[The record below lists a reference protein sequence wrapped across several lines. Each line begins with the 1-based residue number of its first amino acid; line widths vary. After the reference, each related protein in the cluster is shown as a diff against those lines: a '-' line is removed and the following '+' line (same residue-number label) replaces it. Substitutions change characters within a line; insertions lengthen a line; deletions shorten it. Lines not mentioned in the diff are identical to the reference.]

1 MLPVRYRAPSAP
13 LVKGWPL
20 VWDATPV
27 ESGSVSGWTRE
38 GVLTSE
44 REGAVAG
51 WTEEIVWIK
60 TDDGIEHDGVVMRP
74 TGPPTGTAVVWMH
87 GFSGH
92 FSEPH
97 QIRIGRYLAERGHLF
112 VSGDNRGRH
121 FGASLGEYEG
131 PFRMGGAWWELA
143 SESWLDIKAWL
154 DYAATTLAPERL
166 VLAGH
171 SYGAVKVTW
180 YQGERQDPRVAG
192 LISASGPVRPPWR
205 RPELGGETL
214 ALAERMVAEGRGLE
228 LLPFDSVGRPGSL
241 SAQTVVDRAR
251 SLVDTYGME
260 REDSPLSKIRCPVLA
275 ILGTK
280 ERQIGAPED
289 LETLKRNARAS
300 SRADTAPIEGANH
313 LYHDREEAVAKAIY
327 DWLGRLG

>member
-1 MLPVRYRAPSAP
+1 MAN
-13 LVKGWPL
+13 
-20 VWDATPV
+20 
-27 ESGSVSGWTRE
+27 
-38 GVLTSE
+38 
-44 REGAVAG
+44 

-74 TGPPTGTAVVWMH
+74 SGPPTGTAVVWMH
-87 GFSGH
+87 GFTGH

-131 PFRMGGAWWELA
+131 PLRMGGAWWELA

-154 DYAATTLAPERL
+154 DFAATTLAPRRL

-180 YQGERQDPRVAG
+180 YQGTRHDPRLAG
-192 LISASGPVRPPWR
+192 LISASGPVRPPSQ
-205 RPELGGETL
+205 RPELGREPL
-214 ALAERMVAEGRGLE
+214 ALARQMVAEGRGLE
-228 LLPFDSVGRPGSL
+228 LLPFGSTGRPGSL
-241 SAQTVVDRAR
+241 SAQTVVDRAE
-251 SLVDTYGME
+251 SLVDTYGLGATGGTDGG
-260 REDSPLSKIRCPVLA
+260 DSPLGAVRCPFLA

-280 ERQIGAPED
+280 EPQIGAPAD
-289 LETLKRNARAS
+289 LETLRRNARS
-300 SRADTAPIEGANH
+300 SPLVETALIEGANH
-313 LYHDREEAVAKAIY
+313 LYQGCEEAVAEAIY
-327 DWLGRLG
+327 AWLGKLP